1 MKINKNFIKNNK
13 YKIISLT
20 VTLIF
25 LIIIG
30 RELVTPYRISGDCME
45 PAIKDGKHYF
55 LNRISPYLRHY
66 QIGDIIVFKHEG
78 KDWIAR
84 IVAVENNTIQITEGH
99 VIVNGVALDE
109 RGVHRNWSGWKQGAH
124 AIDKPL
130 QVPADHVF
138 VLSDNLSA
146 NHDDSRVFGPI
157 SKSSILGR
165 IW

>member
-1 MKINKNFIKNNK
+1 MKEKNNFIKNNK

-20 VTLIF
+20 FLLILLIF
-25 LIIIG
+25 LG
-30 RELVTPYRISGDCME
+30 RELATPYRLSGDCME
-45 PAIKDGKHYF
+45 PAIMDGKLYF
-55 LNRISPYLRHY
+55 LNKISPYLRPY
-66 QIGDIIVFKHEG
+66 KIGDIIVFKHEG

-84 IVAVENNTIQITEGH
+84 VVAVENNIIQITEGN

-109 RGVHRNWSGWKQGAH
+109 KGIHRNWSGWKQGVH

-130 QVPADHVF
+130 QVPADHIF

-146 NHDDSRVFGPI
+146 SHDDSRVFGPI
-157 SKSSILGR
+157 SNSSIVGL